1 MAKQTPTSDDR
12 QASDPRGRT
21 AEAPTQIPP
30 RGWKDVL
37 VRVKKELRDDQVSV
51 LAAGV
56 AFFAMLAL
64 FPALIALVSLYGLVA
79 SPAEAQAQISSFAG
93 VLPADAR
100 ELLLTQLSSLASGQD
115 SGLTFGFLASLA
127 AALWTA
133 SSGMKAVIEGIN
145 LAYDEKETRGFFKV
159 RGLSLVLTVLAIVAA
174 VVALGAIVV
183 IPLVLEG
190 LGLGPFGKA
199 LVRFG
204 RWPALALMVIV
215 GLAALYRY
223 GPDRDKP
230 RWRWV
235 SLGAATATVLWLLA
249 SIAFSVYVNNFGSY
263 NETYGALG
271 GVIILL
277 LWLYLGGFVVLLGA
291 ELDSELE
298 HQTAKDSTEGPSQP
312 LGQRRAQMADTV
324 GEET

>member
-12 QASDPRGRT
+12 QASDARGRT

-64 FPALIALVSLYGLVA
+64 FPALIALVSLYGVVA

-100 ELLLTQLSSLASGQD
+100 ELLMTQLSSLASGQD
-115 SGLTFGFLASLA
+115 RGLTFGFLASLA

-190 LGLGPFGKA
+190 LGLGPFG
-199 LVRFG
+199 
-204 RWPALALMVIV
+204 
-215 GLAALYRY
+215 
-223 GPDRDKP
+223 KP